1 MRRASPL
8 FPVNLVQTPSR
19 SEWIMIRRSLLCL
32 AASLIALAL
41 SLTSFSSAAA
51 PLDAPENVQTSASTA
66 PTTDFPTTD
75 FPTRDFLTGNWG
87 GARDG
92 LKKAGVSIGLNYTT
106 ETMGNISGGEK
117 LGWTYA
123 DNIALEFLFDL
134 NRLISV
140 PGTSLLVKMSQ
151 RDGDSVSA
159 RFIAPS
165 QGGNTFPVQ
174 ELYGGQTFKLVNV
187 QFTTRLVD
195 DRLDLAYGRLV
206 ANDDFLRSDLYCQFL
221 NNSFCGSPKPVF
233 LQNPF
238 TFTAYPLATWGLR
251 AALDTPSRDWTF
263 QTAVY
268 DGDPEGK
275 RGDPAG
281 DSQNLHGTW
290 WGVGNNGVTLAGEV
304 RYHVNRDSDKALPGV
319 YKIGG
324 FYLTGQFQD
333 LGRTGNATA
342 AGDGMVWLLADQ
354 MLYRE
359 SPGSRRGLSA
369 FGALV
374 FSLTDKVNPMS
385 SYFNAGFVYEGLFY
399 GRPRDRTGL
408 AVTTG
413 WFGSDY
419 NGGLSAAGLLTKS
432 YEAVIELNH
441 MFLIGMGIGIQPDVQ
456 YIVRPTGTGSIADA
470 LAVGA
475 KISVDF

>member
-1 MRRASPL
+1 MEVHSHKELKVKTSIMNRRP
-8 FPVNLVQTPSR
+8 
-19 SEWIMIRRSLLCL
+19 LLCL
-32 AASLIALAL
+32 AAFIIALGI
-41 SLTSFSSAAA
+41 SLAPQVSAAA
-51 PLDAPENVQTSASTA
+51 SLDPPEKAQTGKSEAPA
-66 PTTDFPTTD
+66 TDFPD
-75 FPTRDFLTGNWG
+75 RDFLTGSWG
-87 GARDG
+87 GARDK
-92 LKKAGVSIGLNYTT
+92 LKKTGVSVGLNYTT
-106 ETMGNISGGEK
+106 ETMANVSGGEK
-117 LGWTYA
+117 QGGTYA
-123 DNIALEFLFDL
+123 DNIALEFRFDL
-134 NRLISV
+134 DRIVGIS
-140 PGTSLLVKMSQ
+140 GTTFLVKMSQ
-151 RDGDSVSA
+151 RDGDSVSS

-290 WGVGNNGVTLAGEV
+290 WRVGNNGVTLAGEV
-304 RYHVNRDSDKALPGV
+304 RYHVNRDSDKSLPGV
-319 YKIGG
+319 YKVGG
-324 FYLTGQFQD
+324 FYMTGQFQD

-374 FSLTDKVNPMS
+374 FSLTDRANPMS
-385 SYFNAGFVYEGLFY
+385 SYFNAGLVYEGMFY
-399 GRPRDRTGL
+399 GRPRDKTGL

-413 WFGSDY
+413 WFGGEY
-419 NGGLSAAGLLTKS
+419 NVGLSAAGLPTKS

-441 MFLIGMGIGIQPDVQ
+441 MFLVDMGIGIQPDVQ
-456 YIVRPTGTGSIADA
+456 YIIRPTGTGSIADA
-470 LAVGA
+470 LAIGA
-475 KISVDF
+475 KLSIDF

>member
-1 MRRASPL
+1 MNRQFL
-8 FPVNLVQTPSR
+8 
-19 SEWIMIRRSLLCL
+19 ECL
-32 AASLIALAL
+32 AASLLASAIALAP
-41 SLTSFSSAAA
+41 FSSAAA
-51 PLDAPENVQTSASTA
+51 PLDAPERAQTAAPTA
-66 PTTDFPTTD
+66 PAPATDFPA
-75 FPTRDFLTGNWG
+75 RDFLTGSWG

-92 LKKAGVSIGLNYTT
+92 LKKAGVSVGLNYST
-106 ETMGNISGGEK
+106 ETMGNVSGGEK
-117 LGWTYA
+117 LGGTYA
-123 DNIALEFLFDL
+123 DNIALEFRFDL
-134 NRLISV
+134 DRLVSV
-140 PGTSLLVKMSQ
+140 PGTTFLVKMSQ

-165 QGGNTFPVQ
+165 QGGNAFPVQ

-251 AALDTPSRDWTF
+251 AAFDTPSRDWTF

-281 DSQNLHGTW
+281 ESQNLHGTW
-290 WGVGNNGVTLAGEV
+290 WGFGSNGVTLAGEV

-319 YKIGG
+319 YKVGG

-333 LGRTGNATA
+333 LGRAGNATA

-374 FSLTDKVNPMS
+374 FSLTDRANPMS
-385 SYFNAGFVYEGLFY
+385 SYFNAGFVYEGLFA

-413 WFGSDY
+413 WFGSEY
-419 NGGLSAAGLLTKS
+419 NVGLAAAGLPTKS
-432 YEAVIELNH
+432 YEAVVELNH
-441 MFLIGMGIGIQPDVQ
+441 MFLVGMGIGIQPDVQ
-456 YIVRPTGTGSIADA
+456 YIVRPTGTGSIANA

-475 KISVDF
+475 KISIDF

>member
-1 MRRASPL
+1 MNRRPL
-8 FPVNLVQTPSR
+8 V
-19 SEWIMIRRSLLCL
+19 CL
-32 AASLIALAL
+32 AASLLASVIALAP
-41 SLTSFSSAAA
+41 FSSVAAL
-51 PLDAPENVQTSASTA
+51 LDAPESMQTGAPTA
-66 PTTDFPTTD
+66 PATVFPA
-75 FPTRDFLTGNWG
+75 RDFLTGSWG
-87 GARDG
+87 GARDS
-92 LKKAGVSIGLNYTT
+92 LKKAGISVGLNYTT
-106 ETMGNISGGEK
+106 ETMANVSGGEK
-117 LGWTYA
+117 LGGTYA
-123 DNIALEFLFDL
+123 DNIAIEFRFDL
-134 NRLISV
+134 DRLVGVS
-140 PGTSLLVKMSQ
+140 GTTFLVKMSQ
-151 RDGDSVSA
+151 RDGDSVSE

-195 DRLDLAYGRLV
+195 DRLELAYGRLV

-251 AALDTPSRDWTF
+251 AAFDTPSRDWTF
-263 QTAVY
+263 QAAIY

-281 DSQNLHGTW
+281 ESQNLHGTW
-290 WGVGNNGVTLAGEV
+290 WRFGSNGVTLAGEV
-304 RYHVNRDSDKALPGV
+304 RYHLNRDSDNALPGV
-319 YKIGG
+319 YKVGG

-333 LGRTGNATA
+333 LSRTGKATT

-374 FSLTDKVNPMS
+374 FSLTDRANPMS
-385 SYFNAGFVYEGLFY
+385 SYFNAGFVYEGLFC
-399 GRPRDRTGL
+399 GRPRDRTGF

-413 WFGSDY
+413 WFGSEY
-419 NGGLSAAGLLTKS
+419 NGGISAAGLPTKS

-441 MFLIGMGIGIQPDVQ
+441 MFLVGMGIGIQPDVQ
-456 YIVRPTGTGSIADA
+456 YIVRPAGMGSITNA
-470 LAVGA
+470 LAVGT
-475 KISVDF
+475 KVSIDF